1 MTFRCEPL
9 GAQDLTNF
17 ECGNDELSTWLIRH
31 SQTATGHGT
40 RTTVVIDDETG
51 RLSGYFSIAPHLL
64 EREALPRS
72 VARGAPREIPAVL
85 LVKLALSHE
94 LHGTGLGAELLVAAL
109 REIVRAARVAGGKL
123 VVVDAIDEAAAA
135 FYEHHDFQRVPG
147 QADRLVMKLS
157 SAARALGE
165 PWP

>member
-1 MTFRCEPL
+1 MTLQCEPL
-9 GAQDLTNF
+9 GAQTLADF
-17 ECGNDELSTWLIRH
+17 DCGNDELSTWLIRH
-31 SQTATGHGT
+31 AHTATGHGT
-40 RTTVVIDDETG
+40 RTTIVIDDETG
-51 RLSGYFSIAPHLL
+51 RVAGYFSIAPHLL

-85 LVKLALSHE
+85 LAKLALSRE
-94 LHGTGLGAELLVAAL
+94 LHGSGLGAELLVAAL

-147 QADRLVMKLS
+147 RPDRLVMKLS
-157 SAARALGE
+157 SVARALGE
-165 PWP
+165 SWP